1 MVCGLISLVAAAEQ
15 HETGRASVRC
25 ERPSIGGRH
34 CLNSSSTSAI
44 KNLERDREGLDL
56 PDLDAAYMEAFEA
69 AKEMWIE
76 AIRDMRNPMRQSFE
90 VADAAG
96 NILIVVPFGEVLA
109 SLKGVPNQHP
119 AETAHRAAE
128 LTSEV
133 RQAVAT
139 AYHRLSEAQS
149 LLAQLPVR

>member
-1 MVCGLISLVAAAEQ
+1 MPQFFFNFRDEDGLD
-15 HETGRASVRC
+15 
-25 ERPSIGGRH
+25 
-34 CLNSSSTSAI
+34 
-44 KNLERDREGLDL
+44 RDEEGLDL
-56 PDLDAAYMEAFEA
+56 PDVDAAYLEAFEA

-76 AIRDMRNPMRQSFE
+76 AIRDMRNPTRQSFE
-90 VADAAG
+90 VADADG
-96 NILIVVPFGEVLA
+96 NTLVIVPFGEVIA

-119 AETAHRAAE
+119 VETAHRAAK

-139 AYHRLSEAQS
+139 AYQRLSEAQS

>member
-1 MVCGLISLVAAAEQ
+1 LPQFFFNFRDENGVDL
-15 HETGRASVRC
+15 
-25 ERPSIGGRH
+25 
-34 CLNSSSTSAI
+34 
-44 KNLERDREGLDL
+44 DREGLDL

-90 VADAAG
+90 VVDADG
-96 NILIVVPFGEVLA
+96 KPLIIVPFGEVIA

-119 AETAHRAAE
+119 VEMAHRAAK

-139 AYHRLSEAQS
+139 AYQRLSEARS
-149 LLAQLPVR
+149 LLAQLSVR

>member
-1 MVCGLISLVAAAEQ
+1 MPQFFFNFRDEDGL
-15 HETGRASVRC
+15 
-25 ERPSIGGRH
+25 
-34 CLNSSSTSAI
+34 N
-44 KNLERDREGLDL
+44 RDREGLEL

-90 VADAAG
+90 VVDADG
-96 NILIVVPFGEVLA
+96 NILIIVPFGEVIA
-109 SLKGVPNQHP
+109 SLKGAPNKHP
-119 AETAHRAAE
+119 VETAHRAAK

-139 AYHRLSEAQS
+139 AYQRLSEAQS
-149 LLAQLPVR
+149 LLAKLPVR